1 MRSRYDYMRFS
12 VVEDI
17 DGDQYPD
24 PLTIDYY
31 SAILKE
37 GTIPDSYK
45 LSRSDLKKLWVKYHK
60 EVGLGETD
68 LTEMDDVL
76 YSMNGIEHV
85 GILEPEDNIFLYN
98 TDNVSQFKFK
108 DLR

>member
-1 MRSRYDYMRFS
+1 MRSRYDFMRFS

-24 PLTIDYY
+24 PLTIDYHT
-31 SAILKE
+31 AIISSSLV
-37 GTIPDSYK
+37 PSSYK
-45 LSRSDLKKLWVKYHK
+45 LSRQDLRKLWAKYYK
-60 EVGLGETD
+60 VTD
-68 LTEMDDVL
+68 SVEMDDVL

-85 GILEPEDNIFLYN
+85 GILEPGDNIFLYN
-98 TDNVSQFKFK
+98 TDFVSQVKFK